1 MTAPVLTGLF
11 VALLVATTAFK
22 FWLSRRHASYVR
34 AHRTAVPSDFAG
46 RISIES
52 HRKAADYTIAR
63 GKLSRV
69 EIGVDALWILF
80 LTLGGGLQA
89 LYDGWSAIFAAGS
102 IMHGTAFLVSIGVL
116 GWLIELPLSLYATFG
131 IEARFAFNKMT
142 PALYAADTLKAA
154 LLGAVIGLPVIATVL
169 WLMGVMGN
177 QWWWAVWLFW
187 LAFNLIVLLLWP
199 TFIAPL
205 FNNFTPLEDAN
216 LRERIER
223 LLQRCGFRSSG
234 LFVMDG
240 SRRSAHGN
248 AYFTGFG
255 RSKRIVFFDTL
266 IDKLHPAEVEAV
278 LAHELGHF
286 RRRHII
292 KRLVI
297 MSVAMLGLL
306 WMLAGLMDANWFYTG
321 LGASTQSTAMALAL
335 FAIALP
341 VFTFA
346 LSPLLSAWSRKHEFE
361 ADAYAVAQTG
371 ADDLVNALV
380 KLYRDNA
387 STLTPDP
394 LYSRIY
400 DSHPPAAV
408 RIARLRST
416 PPVAQ

>member
-11 VALLVATTAFK
+11 LALLLATTAFK
-22 FWLSRRHASYVR
+22 FWLGMRHSNYVL
-34 AHRTAVPSDFAG
+34 AHRSAVPGDFAG
-46 RISIES
+46 SISIES

-69 EIGVDALWILF
+69 ELIVDAVWVLF

-89 LYDGWSAIFAAGS
+89 LYEGWGTVFMSGS
-102 IMHGTAFLVSIGVL
+102 IAHGTAFLASIAVL
-116 GWLIELPLSLYATFG
+116 SWVIELPLSLYGTFG

-142 PALYAADTLKAA
+142 PALYLADTLKAA
-154 LLGAVIGLPVIATVL
+154 LLGAVIGLPVVAAVL
-169 WLMGVMGN
+169 WLMGAMGN

-187 LAFNLIVLLLWP
+187 LVFNLIILLLWP

-205 FNNFTPLEDAN
+205 FNKFTPLEDAN
-216 LRERIER
+216 LRERIED

-266 IDKLHPAEVEAV
+266 IDKLQPAEVEAV

-286 RRRHII
+286 RHRHIV
-292 KRLVI
+292 KRLVL
-297 MSVAMLGLL
+297 MSAAMLGLL
-306 WMLAGLMDANWFYTG
+306 WVLNGLIGASWFYTG
-321 LGASTQSTAMALAL
+321 LGASSQSTAMALAL

-346 LSPLLSAWSRKHEFE
+346 LSPLMSAWSRKHEFE
-361 ADAYAVAQTG
+361 ADAYAVKQTR
-371 ADDLVNALV
+371 ADDLVSALV

-387 STLTPDP
+387 ATLTPYP
-394 LYSRIY
+394 LHSRIY
-400 DSHPPAAV
+400 DSHPPAAI
-408 RIARLRST
+408 RIARLREL
-416 PPVAQ
+416 VAQ

>member
-1 MTAPVLTGLF
+1 MTDSVFSGLF
-11 VALLVATTAFK
+11 FALLLATTAFK
-22 FWLSRRHASYVR
+22 LWLSTRHSSHVR
-34 AHRTAVPSDFAG
+34 AHRAAVPDAFAG
-46 RISIES
+46 RISIDS
-52 HRKAADYTIAR
+52 HRTAADYTVAR
-63 GKLSRV
+63 GKLSRI
-69 EIGVDALWILF
+69 EIAVDALWILL

-89 LYDGWSAIFAAGS
+89 LHDGWSTVLAPGS
-102 IMHGTAFLVSIGVL
+102 IAHGTAFLASIGVL
-116 GWLIELPLSLYATFG
+116 GWLITLPLSLYATFG
-131 IEARFAFNKMT
+131 VEARFAFNKMT
-142 PALYAADTLKAA
+142 PALYAVDTLKAA
-154 LLGAVIGLPVIATVL
+154 LLGAAIGLPVLATVL
-169 WLMGVMGN
+169 WLMGGMGSN
-177 QWWWAVWLFW
+177 WWWAVWLFW

-205 FNNFTPLEDAN
+205 FNKFTPLDDAN
-216 LRERIER
+216 LRERIEH

-266 IDKLHPAEVEAV
+266 IDKLQPAEVEAV

-286 RRRHII
+286 RHRHVI
-292 KRLVI
+292 KRLVL
-297 MSVAMLGLL
+297 MSAAMLGLL
-306 WMLAGLMDANWFYTG
+306 WLLDGLMGASWFYAG
-321 LGASTQSTAMALAL
+321 LGATSQSTAMALAL

-361 ADAYAVAQTG
+361 ADAYAVAQTD
-371 ADDLVNALV
+371 ANDLVSALV

-387 STLTPDP
+387 ATLTPDP

-400 DSHPPAAV
+400 DSHPPAAI
-408 RIARLRST
+408 RIARLRGAQ
-416 PPVAQ
+416 PVAQ

>member
-1 MTAPVLTGLF
+1 MTAPVFTGLF
-11 VALLVATTAFK
+11 VALLFATTGFK
-22 FWLSRRHASYVR
+22 IWLNMRHARHVC
-34 AHRTAVPSDFAG
+34 AHRGAVPGDFAG

-63 GKLSRV
+63 GSLSRV
-69 EIGVDALWILF
+69 EIVIDALWILF

-89 LYDGWSAIFAAGS
+89 LHDGWSTIFAPGS
-102 IMHGTAFLVSIGVL
+102 ITHGTAFLVSIGVL
-116 GWLIELPLSLYATFG
+116 GWLVELPLSLYRTFG

-142 PALYAADTLKAA
+142 PALYVADTLKAA
-154 LLGAVIGLPVIATVL
+154 LLGAAIGLPVIATVL
-169 WLMGVMGN
+169 WLMGAMGK

-199 TFIAPL
+199 TVIAPL
-205 FNNFTPLEDAN
+205 FNKFTPLEDAT

-266 IDKLHPAEVEAV
+266 IDKLQPAEVEAV

-286 RRRHII
+286 RHRHIV
-292 KRLVI
+292 KRLVV
-297 MSVAMLGLL
+297 MSTAMLGLL
-306 WMLAGLMDANWFYTG
+306 WVLASLMDAGWFYAG
-321 LGASTQSTAMALAL
+321 LGASTQGTAMALAL

-346 LSPLLSAWSRKHEFE
+346 LSPLMSAWSRKHEFE
-361 ADAYAVAQTG
+361 ADAYAVAQTR
-371 ADDLVNALV
+371 ADDLVNALGT
-380 KLYRDNA
+380 LYRDNA

-394 LYSRIY
+394 LHSRIY

-408 RIARLRST
+408 RIARLRGAH
-416 PPVAQ
+416 PAAR